1 MPSITV
7 QLINKVGLHARPA
20 GALVRVAKQF
30 RSDIKVTHGA
40 KTANAKSI
48 LSVLS
53 LGAEGGATIAL
64 EATGDDAD
72 LALAALK
79 ALMDNRFG
87 EPE

>member
-1 MPSITV
+1 MPKITV
-7 QLINKVGLHARPA
+7 QLVNKVGLHARPA

-30 RSDIKVTHGA
+30 HSEIKVTHDA
-40 KTANAKSI
+40 KAGNAKSI

-53 LGAEGGATIAL
+53 LGAEGGATIVI

-79 ALMDNRFG
+79 ALVDNRFG